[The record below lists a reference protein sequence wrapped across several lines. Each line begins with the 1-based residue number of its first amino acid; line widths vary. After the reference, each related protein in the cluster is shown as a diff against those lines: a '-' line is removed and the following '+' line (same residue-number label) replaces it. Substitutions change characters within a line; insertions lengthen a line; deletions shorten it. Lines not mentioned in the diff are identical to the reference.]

1 MKTKIRQK
9 IVAVAA
15 AALLVGVLWP
25 LTVAAQQAPP
35 DKPQAQQRTRM
46 GPMGRMGREA
56 LNLTPEQ
63 EKKLQEFREARM
75 KDREAFRGQMMKMRE
90 DMGTLMKDP
99 KANGAKI
106 DALID
111 QMFKMRADQA
121 KSAFRDREALKGIFT
136 PEQLEKMK
144 EMRGAFR
151 GGPGF
156 AGRGRFGFAGPG
168 MGFRMGMGMG
178 RMMGGRGGRGMG
190 RQGMFWRHPF
200 FWWRW

>member
-1 MKTKIRQK
+1 MKTKIGQK
-9 IVAVAA
+9 MVAVAA
-15 AALLVGVLWP
+15 AAFLVGALGA
-25 LTVAAQQAPP
+25 LTLSAQQVPP
-35 DKPQAQQRTRM
+35 DKPQAQQRMRR
-46 GPMGRMGREA
+46 GPMGRMGQEA

-63 EKKLQEFREARM
+63 QKKIQEFREARM
-75 KDREAFRGQMMKMRE
+75 KDRQVFRDQMMKMRE
-90 DMGTLMKDP
+90 DMRTLMKDP

-106 DALID
+106 DGLID

-121 KSAFRDREALKGIFT
+121 KSALKNHEALETIFT

-168 MGFRMGMGMG
+168 MMGPRMGMG
-178 RMMGGRGGRGMG
+178 RMMGGRGGWWMG
-190 RQGMFWRHPF
+190 RPGSFWRHPF

>member
-35 DKPQAQQRTRM
+35 DKPQAQQRSRM

-56 LNLTPEQ
+56 LNLTPDQ
-63 EKKLQEFREARM
+63 EKKLQEFRDARM
-75 KDREAFRGQMMKMRE
+75 KDREAFRDQMMKMRE
-90 DMGTLMKDP
+90 DMRTLMKDP
-99 KANGAKI
+99 KANSAKI
-106 DALID
+106 DGLID

-121 KSAFRDREALKGIFT
+121 KSAFKDREALKSIFT

-156 AGRGRFGFAGPG
+156 AGRGRFGFAGSG
-168 MGFRMGMGMG
+168 MGFRMGMG
-178 RMMGGRGGRGMG
+178 RMMGAWGGRGMG
-190 RQGMFWRHPF
+190 YPGMFWRHPF

>member
-1 MKTKIRQK
+1 MKTKIGQK
-9 IVAVAA
+9 IVAIAA
-15 AALLVGVLWP
+15 AVLLVGVLGGVT
-25 LTVAAQQAPP
+25 LSAQQAPP
-35 DKPQAQQRTRM
+35 DKPQARQKMRQGPM
-46 GPMGRMGREA
+46 GPMRGEA

-63 EKKLQEFREARM
+63 QKKLQEFREAHM
-75 KDREAFRGQMMKMRE
+75 KDRQAFRDQMMKMRE
-90 DMGTLMKDP
+90 DMRDLMKDP

-106 DALID
+106 DGLID

-121 KSAFRDREALKGIFT
+121 KSALKSMEALKSIFT

-144 EMRGAFR
+144 EMRGPFR

-168 MGFRMGMGMG
+168 MMGPRMGMG
-178 RMMGGRGGRGMG
+178 RMMGRRGGRWMD
-190 RQGMFWRHPF
+190 RPGMFWRLP